1 MRSTRPRERRVP
13 TMSANAM
20 PAPIPAP
27 PWEQL
32 RATLLAHADDMAAA
46 GDGAAGASLRAIVEA
61 WWEEQRQWNGE
72 AARTLALHH
81 EINNALVG
89 VSGNAQLLL
98 MGPAGQ
104 QPGVRERLEVVLR
117 ESQRI
122 RDAAVRIRWLRAA
135 LHADGEPVAE
145 PAARRMAGGER

>member
-1 MRSTRPRERRVP
+1 MTAHI
-13 TMSANAM
+13 T
-20 PAPIPAP
+20 PAPMPTP
-27 PWEQL
+27 PWERLRTDLLACADDLGADGDGSAGAAL
-32 RATLLAHADDMAAA
+32 RAT
-46 GDGAAGASLRAIVEA
+46 VEA
-61 WWEEQRQWNGE
+61 WWAEQQQWND
-72 AARTLALHH
+72 ATASLLALHH

-122 RDAAVRIRWLRAA
+122 RDAAVQLRQLRAVLGA
-135 LHADGEPVAE
+135 GGGTPAE
-145 PAARRMAGGER
+145 PARRVGGGA

>member
-1 MRSTRPRERRVP
+1 VNPVTAPSTP
-13 TMSANAM
+13 AAM
-20 PAPIPAP
+20 PAP
-27 PWEQL
+27 PWERL
-32 RATLLAHADDMAAA
+32 REHLLALTERLAAD
-46 GDGAAGASLRAIVEA
+46 GDPAAGAALRALIEA
-61 WWEEQRQWNGE
+61 WWEEQQQWNGAV
-72 AARTLALHH
+72 AARLAMHH

-122 RDAAVRIRWLRAA
+122 RDAAGQLRQIRTA
-135 LHADGEPVAE
+135 LGAGASAPHGHG
-145 PAARRMAGGER
+145 AARTEGR

>member
-1 MRSTRPRERRVP
+1 M
-13 TMSANAM
+13 
-20 PAPIPAP
+20 PAP
-27 PWEQL
+27 PWERL
-32 RATLLAHADDMAAA
+32 RAQLLACADDLTAG
-46 GDGAAGASLRAIVEA
+46 GDGPAGAALHATVES
-61 WWEEQRQWNGE
+61 WWEEQQQWNG
-72 AARTLALHH
+72 AMASLLALHH

-122 RDAAVRIRWLRAA
+122 RDAAVQLRQLRAA
-135 LHADGEPVAE
+135 LGDGGATTAE
-145 PAARRMAGGER
+145 PATRPRGWAA